1 MHCTQFTREIG
12 MLEGFRRMFEG
23 DFVEPLRKVIE
34 VHVPISSLR
43 PGHTWRDALQS
54 MGEDYRVLPT
64 MECKG
69 QNHYKVMCEYVGGG
83 CF

>member
-43 PGHTWRDALQS
+43 PGHTWRDALQY
-54 MGEDYRVLPT
+54 MREDYRVLPT

-69 QNHYKVMCEYVGGG
+69 RNHYKMCEYVGGE